1 MSSISDQFKGLP
13 IGELISQPLLA
24 AAQAQGKL
32 AGVTEQF
39 IKEVGLQNTETDKG
53 KPPIL
58 KARTVEF
65 DYDAVVEKKSST
77 GTGTAKDPKV
87 ETTTTTAE
95 PRRMKVPLLAIVNTP
110 SLSVK
115 NVKIDFDMK
124 VQSSTEHNDSTT
136 VDVSTKASYSAWWSP
151 VSVSMTASVGSKSEN
166 TRKTDNSARYTVHC
180 EARDDGPPEGLM
192 KVLDILGDAIK
203 PTQPKGA
210 AGSTS
215 TTGGTGGTGAT
226 QTGSPSP

>member
-39 IKEVGLQNTETDKG
+39 IKEVGLQSYPDPKDATAK
-53 KPPIL
+53 IL

-65 DYDAVVEKKSST
+65 DYDAVVEKKSKT
-77 GTGTAKDPKV
+77 GTGADEV

-124 VQSSTEHNDSTT
+124 VQSSTEHKDSTT
-136 VDVSTKASYSAWWSP
+136 ANVSTKASYSAWWSP

-180 EARDDGPPEGLM
+180 EARDDGPPEGLS

-203 PTQPKGA
+203 PTQPTGA
-210 AGSTS
+210 AASTS
-215 TTGGTGGTGAT
+215 GTGGSGGTPPT
-226 QTGSPSP
+226 HH